1 MEWRGKQ
8 PGINNSLGRHTGEN
22 GQNNRDCR
30 WNLGSRVMI
39 SKIIAL
45 VAVAA
50 MLLAFGGLAYAQGAP
65 QGTGVAAAAPGQ
77 AGDEQGT
84 YKLDSGDKLRVIVFG
99 QDDLGGEYDVD
110 GSGYVRLPLIG
121 QIKAAGLT
129 VFDFEA
135 EVAQKLDAGY
145 LKDAKVSAEVINY
158 RPFYIIGEVNKPGE
172 YPYVSGMSV
181 LNAVA
186 LAGGYTYRAD
196 DTEVYVRRVGTT
208 TEEKLPADQTTK
220 VNPGDIIRIAERFF

>member
-1 MEWRGKQ
+1 
-8 PGINNSLGRHTGEN
+8 
-22 GQNNRDCR
+22 
-30 WNLGSRVMI
+30 MI
-39 SKIIAL
+39 SKMIAL
-45 VAVAA
+45 VAVAT
-50 MLLAFGGLAYAQGAP
+50 MLLAFGGVARAQNSS
-65 QGTGVAAAAPGQ
+65 QSTEAAQSGQ
-77 AGDEQGT
+77 AGNEQGT
-84 YKLDSGDKLRVIVFG
+84 YKLGSGDKLRVIVFG
-99 QDDLGGEYDVD
+99 QDDLGGEYEVD

-135 EVAQKLDAGY
+135 EVAEKLDAGY
-145 LKDAKVSAEVINY
+145 LKDAKVSVEVINY

-196 DTEVYVRRVGTT
+196 DTEVFVRRVGAT

-220 VNPGDIIRIAERFF
+220 VNPGDIIRISERFF